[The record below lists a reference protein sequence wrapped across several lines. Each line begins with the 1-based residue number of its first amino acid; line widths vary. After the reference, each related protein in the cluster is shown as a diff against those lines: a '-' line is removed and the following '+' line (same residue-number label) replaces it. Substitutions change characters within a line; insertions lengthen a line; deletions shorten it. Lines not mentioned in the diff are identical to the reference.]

1 MNGEVMDHMENK
13 ICKRCQK
20 KILKTE
26 KAVLL
31 KTFDNKKV
39 YEELY
44 FHLNC
49 WTIDFNENAGN
60 KAIELYTNSMK
71 SSMGI
76 LQGIFKNGK
85 EQNQSIVLQK
95 GSGK

>member
-1 MNGEVMDHMENK
+1 MNLTL
-13 ICKRCQK
+13 K
-20 KILKTE
+20 KCHKCGKDITKDN

-31 KTFDNKKV
+31 KTFDYKKV

-49 WTIDFNENAGN
+49 WIQDMKE
-60 KAIELYTNSMK
+60 KDEKRAIGLYTTSMK

-76 LQGIFKNGK
+76 LKNLMPNIFRGSK
-85 EQNQSIVLQK
+85 ENESIILQE
-95 GSGK
+95 GHS